1 MSRQLQFRRGTKT
14 ENDNFTG
21 ASGEIT
27 YDETSKKLRIHDG
40 STRGGLVLARDAD
53 VVHNSGNETIAGN
66 KTFSSTI
73 IAGNQTGVQLN
84 GIKIVNGEASYKDI
98 VGTDTASCRVG
109 GIRFQHNAN
118 DTRAI
123 GLYVGDTSNTNLGG
137 ITITAAADGSSVN
150 ISRLA
155 YTTNT
160 TSTTSNE
167 IPTVGWVNTANINN
181 LVHKTGNETISGN
194 KYFNGVVYAQASD
207 NCPLVLKDATDVFTS
222 SPSAQENLTLGM
234 VDKNGAWLGGW
245 EAYHYTDGTYV
256 KQIAVRQQ
264 NSENYGVF
272 AIGVKPDGNMW
283 VSLNTDSLRSSMAD
297 NLEDHGWWAAYDGTV
312 WYRKWKNGWM
322 ELGCDAFYRQNN
334 STFSFPVEC
343 PWVMHVSIQCFA
355 SNTNGGPR
363 YASITDLRTT
373 YVTFNLS
380 DDSSW
385 NNDGLCKIYV
395 FGRWK

>member
-40 STRGGLVLARDAD
+40 STRGGLVLARDGD

-73 IAGNQTGVQLN
+73 YATNTTGLQLN
-84 GIKIVNGEASYKDI
+84 GITIVTGTTSYKDI
-98 VGTDTASCRVG
+98 VGMDTASCRIG
-109 GIRFQHNAN
+109 GVRFQHT
-118 DTRAI
+118 DTDNRMVSIYAS
-123 GLYVGDTSNTNLGG
+123 D
-137 ITITAAADGSSVN
+137 
-150 ISRLA
+150 
-155 YTTNT
+155 TTNT
-160 TSTTSNE
+160 NKGGINITTTPDGTTTTITRNAYSTNNTSTSSNE
-167 IPTVGWVNTANINN
+167 IPTIGWVNTANINN
-181 LVHKTGNETISGN
+181 IVHKTGNETIAGN
-194 KYFNGVVYAQASD
+194 KYYTNQNIFRSNED
-207 NCPLVLKDATDVFTS
+207 CPINIQSMRDTYTS
-222 SPSAQENLTLGM
+222 APSTQYGQSIGWT
-234 VDKNGAWLGGW
+234 DKNGNWLGGW
-245 EAYHYTDGTYV
+245 ESYHKTNGEYV

-264 NSENYGVF
+264 NSDNYAVF
-272 AIGVKPDGNMW
+272 AIGAHPDGNQYIYMN
-283 VSLNTDSLRSSMAD
+283 SDSMKSSMAD

-343 PWVMHVSIQCFA
+343 PWVMHVSIQCYA

-363 YASITDLRTT
+363 FASITNLQSTF
-373 YVTFNLS
+373 VTFNLS

-385 NNDGLCKIYV
+385 NNDGCCKIYV

>member
-1 MSRQLQFRRGTKT
+1 MNNFSYAARTFAHGSLTSRTAWVGRFSPQRQNTRWEYEK
-14 ENDNFTG
+14 

-40 STRGGLVLARDAD
+40 STRGGLVLARDGD
-53 VVHNSGNETIAGN
+53 VVHNSGNETIDGN

-73 IAGNQTGVQLN
+73 YAANTVGLQLN
-84 GIKIVNGEASYKDI
+84 GITIVNGTASYKDI
-98 VGTDTASCRVG
+98 VGMDTASCRIG
-109 GIRFQHNAN
+109 GIRFQHNSN

-155 YTTNT
+155 YTTST
-160 TSTTSNE
+160 TSTASNE

-181 LVHKTGNETISGN
+181 IVHKTGNETIGGN
-194 KYFNGVVYAQASD
+194 KSFNGIVYAQASD

-222 SPSAQENLTLGM
+222 NPSTQEGLTLGM
-234 VDKNGAWLGGW
+234 VDKNGTWLGGW
-245 EAYHYTDGTYV
+245 ESYHNTDGTYL

-264 NSENYGVF
+264 NSDNY
-272 AIGVKPDGNMW
+272 AIFSIGARTDGTQY
-283 VSLNTDSLRSSMAD
+283 VYLNSDSLKSSMAD
-297 NLEDHGWWAAYDGTV
+297 QLEDHGWWAAYDGTV

-355 SNTNGGPR
+355 SN
-363 YASITDLRTT
+363 S
-373 YVTFNLS
+373 LS
-380 DDSSW
+380 NEVYSS
-385 NNDGLCKIYV
+385 L
-395 FGRWK
+395 